1 MMLENFLFISLL
13 IIQVISIKS
22 QIKIDKSKLDEF
34 RCNDHQDRIRLN
46 INFLNNDNS
55 EENNKLFQLNYMYNC
70 NHEKCD
76 QYQRL
81 TEFNFRKNIS
91 FKLILNIF
99 YEYKF
104 EIVNKTI
111 NHSNQTEFLKIC
123 KNDLNFTSF
132 KNCED
137 YQLNINNINGVCSI
151 DLIEKLKTNNF
162 FIYIY
167 MFTVSLLILTVV
179 AVIVKFFANK
189 YHRLK

>member
-13 IIQVISIKS
+13 IIQIISIKS

-46 INFLNNDNS
+46 IDFLNS
-55 EENNKLFQLNYMYNC
+55 EENNKFFQLNYMYNC

-81 TEFNFRKNIS
+81 TKFNFRKNVS

-104 EIVNKTI
+104 EIVKAI

-137 YQLNINNINGVCSI
+137 YQFNIDNNNGVCSI
-151 DLIEKLKTNNF
+151 DLIKKLKTNNF

-167 MFTVSLLILTVV
+167 MFIVSLLILTIV
-179 AVIVKFFANK
+179 AVIVKFFAYK